1 MKRSTRR
8 LTLEKQ
14 TVRSLTLTEAQ
25 LLAVQGGLEVEG
37 FCTKARAACTN
48 TSWRPNCSD
57 TAER

>member
-14 TVRSLTLTEAQ
+14 TLRSLTLTEAQ

-37 FCTKARAACTN
+37 FCTKYAQICTN